1 MRKYMN
7 YTIGRKHIFGKHSRM
22 AMPML
27 DSDDGVS
34 GGSAGGGSAEQ
45 LGDSEGDSNE
55 SGAEE
60 EDADSLTAQIAKL
73 KAENQRFK
81 NSINKLTEEKGRLTK
96 KNREMMSADQIAQEE
111 REERDR
117 KFAEMEKE
125 LRTNK
130 YSKRLVG
137 IGMTETDA
145 DTFAST
151 IPEIEDSDSFFAT
164 LGEFIKTREK
174 IAAENA
180 IQELL
185 KNRPDIHAGN
195 GEADKDDPAM
205 ALAKRSVE
213 ANKNHYYGLNQ
224 SIIKNYL

>member
-7 YTIGRKHIFGKHSRM
+7 YTIGRKHIFGKHARFAVDPGDGGELGGS
-22 AMPML
+22 ASAGGSSSEE
-27 DSDDGVS
+27 DGSDDGS
-34 GGSAGGGSAEQ
+34 S
-45 LGDSEGDSNE
+45 
-55 SGAEE
+55 EE
-60 EDADSLTAQIAKL
+60 EGEDLDTLKMQIAKL
-73 KAENQRFK
+73 QADNTRYK

-164 LGEFIKTREK
+164 LGEFIKSREK

-213 ANKNHYYGLNQ
+213 ANKNHYSGINQ